1 MGVIDLIFMV
11 TRWAAIIFGAV
22 ALIHAVRQRS
32 DAFPAVG
39 RLTKPVWIGIIAVA
53 LVLFFIMGALSFLGI
68 IGVVAVGI
76 YMADVRPK
84 VDEIQGR

>member
-1 MGVIDLIFMV
+1 MGVISLLYLV
-11 TRWAAIIFGAV
+11 AQWAAILFGAF
-22 ALIHAVRQRS
+22 ALVHAIRQRS

-39 RLTKPVWIGIIAVA
+39 RLSKPIWIGIIVA
-53 LVLFFIMGALSFLGI
+53 SVVVFFLMGALSFLGI
-68 IGVVAVGI
+68 IGVVAVGV

>member
-1 MGVIDLIFMV
+1 MV
-11 TRWAAIIFGAV
+11 ARWAAIIFGAV
-22 ALIHAVRQRS
+22 ALIHAIRQRS

-53 LVLFFIMGALSFLGI
+53 LVLFFVTGALSFLGI

-76 YMADVRPK
+76 YMADVKPK